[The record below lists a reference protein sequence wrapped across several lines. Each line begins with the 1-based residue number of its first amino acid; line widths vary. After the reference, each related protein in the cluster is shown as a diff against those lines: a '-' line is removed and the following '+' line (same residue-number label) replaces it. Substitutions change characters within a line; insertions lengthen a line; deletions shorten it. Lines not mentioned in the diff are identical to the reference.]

1 MVDNITLLIDA
12 NGRIQEPVVTD
23 EITWRTERR
32 GVPGELTFT
41 TVKDDQLSYPE
52 GSHVVLNV
60 DGKNVFYGFVFTKS
74 RDKKQHIK
82 VTAYD
87 QLRYF
92 KNKDTISYSGWTCGE
107 LITNLAEMYHLQVG
121 ELEDT
126 GYKVRGGE
134 DDSPMIE
141 DNVTL
146 FDMIQNNLDETVQA
160 TNKMYVLYDDFGKLT
175 LKNMEDDSLRVP
187 YLVDS
192 ACAEN
197 FDYQTSIDSDVYN
210 YIKVYQENEDSS
222 VRHTFVAKNSD
233 HINQWGLLKYTDKI
247 SDPSRGPTKAAA
259 LLELY
264 DRVSRNLTI
273 KDAIGDLRVRAGC
286 HVPVSLYLGD
296 IASKGGR
303 TYNSY
308 LIVDSVTHKWK
319 NNNHTMDMTLCGGAG
334 FVA

>member
-1 MVDNITLLIDA
+1 MVSDISLIINS
-12 NGRIQEPVVTD
+12 NGRLQTPIITD
-23 EITWRTERR
+23 EITWKTERY

-41 TVKDDQLSYPE
+41 TVKDDKLSYSE
-52 GSHVVLNV
+52 GSPVALMV
-60 DGKNVFYGFVFTKS
+60 DDKKVFYGFVFTKS
-74 RDKKQHIK
+74 RDKKQRIK

-92 KNKDTISYSGWTCGE
+92 KNKDTLSYSGWTCGE
-107 LITNLAEMYHLQVG
+107 LITKLAEMYNLRVG
-121 ELEDT
+121 ELENT
-126 GYKVRGGE
+126 EYKVAGQDGA
-134 DDSPMIE
+134 DIIE

-146 FDMIQNNLDETVQA
+146 FDMVQNNLDETVQA
-160 TNKMYVLYDDFGKLT
+160 TNKMYVMYDDYGKIT
-175 LKNMEDDSLRVP
+175 LKNIEKMRVP

-192 ACAEN
+192 SCIEN
-197 FDYQTSIDSDVYN
+197 FDYKTSIDSDVYN
-210 YIKVYQENEDSS
+210 YIKVYQEDDENS
-222 VRHTFVAKNSD
+222 VRNTFVAKNSD
-233 HINQWGLLKYTDKI
+233 DINKWGLLKYTDTI
-247 SDPSRGPTKAAA
+247 SDPNKGPQKAAA

-264 DRVSRNLTI
+264 DRVARNLTV

-286 HVPVSLYLGD
+286 HVPVSLFLGD
-296 IASKGGR
+296 ISSKGSS